1 MLHGNAMDV
10 LRDSYREKNERSF
23 LMRGEFFKVDSVID
37 ICTDVM
43 NLRSVS
49 YECKCKLEEIK
60 DDYKIEVSFL
70 GHNTSSLRLE
80 LRNGL
85 RHSLTEA
92 FI

>member
-1 MLHGNAMDV
+1 MDL
-10 LRDSYREKNERSF
+10 LRYSYWEKNERSF

-85 RHSLTEA
+85 RHSLTGT

>member
-1 MLHGNAMDV
+1 
-10 LRDSYREKNERSF
+10 
-23 LMRGEFFKVDSVID
+23 MRGEFFKVDSVID

-70 GHNTSSLRLE
+70 GQAHWGWSWATV
-80 LRNGL
+80 
-85 RHSLTEA
+85 
-92 FI
+92 FDIV

>member
-1 MLHGNAMDV
+1 
-10 LRDSYREKNERSF
+10 
-23 LMRGEFFKVDSVID
+23 MRGEFFKVDSVID

-85 RHSLTEA
+85 RHSLTET